1 MNKKNKDI
9 YVNYLLTLGF
19 ILLIVTFLVTI
30 ISISRFVLS
39 DSNSFTKHLKDTQ
52 NLLKNIDEV
61 NKDKNLS
68 KNINQFD
75 SNINI
80 NNLYKLK
87 VNNDRIIDYSDY
99 NINQNKSII
108 SFRINSDIKTYKNIY
123 YIQIENKS
131 KLKKRQIITYTI
143 DDSSNIRIGEFLEY
157 KNQINNNNKKSDY
170 INKTFVILDINTKK
184 IINIQNQNQIKGILF
199 YLKKTNQTVYK

>member
-52 NLLKNIDEV
+52 NLLKDIDEV